1 MCFFWLFL
9 LGNEARPN
17 EIDSEISQIE
27 RNLDKIS
34 MTKNDL
40 TVESK
45 LPLPLKKNM
54 LSRQIWPTF
63 GKNTVTL
70 VNSLA
75 TFPRRRTIC
84 LKIAF
89 FLHKSS
95 LMFYTRTIRNYT
107 IATTTYWD
115 KLISVSTVLKIWL
128 ATFARRMRLRSIGLG
143 ITPSEVNS

>member
-84 LKIAF
+84 LKIA
-89 FLHKSS
+89 L
-95 LMFYTRTIRNYT
+95 FYINQ
-107 IATTTYWD
+107 A
-115 KLISVSTVLKIWL
+115 
-128 ATFARRMRLRSIGLG
+128 
-143 ITPSEVNS
+143 

>member
-1 MCFFWLFL
+1 MCFFWLFF

-17 EIDSEISQIE
+17 EIDSEISQTV

-34 MTKNDL
+34 MTKNVFDGRVETTL
-40 TVESK
+40 TAE
-45 LPLPLKKNM
+45 KKI

-63 GKNTVTL
+63 GINTVTL

-89 FLHKSS
+89 FLHNSS

-115 KLISVSTVLKIWL
+115 KLISV
-128 ATFARRMRLRSIGLG
+128 
-143 ITPSEVNS
+143 